1 MSKSNISYV
10 KLIKEALLNSCD
22 GMLTLSEIYKSVSS
36 KYPDYQIGKQVK
48 SPSMICTIKYTL
60 SLNPGFTKCTN
71 QDLGYINKSGKGA
84 YWKFSENQTDESKNP
99 DRKGPSKKPRDI
111 CVSSVRNKGK
121 VPTKCKLC
129 EKVFVEKFKLDY
141 HVKYFHTKQ
150 VEKNNHNIASEESQP
165 PKMSENFI
173 LKQLPDLSCAHNS
186 YAKINQVCS
195 NDASNNDTANDI
207 AYETTNDT
215 SNDTA
220 NDTAN
225 DIAYDT
231 TNDTSNDTANDTAN
245 DTTNDT
251 ANNTDNVIAKN
262 TANGT
267 ANDTTND
274 TGNNTD
280 NYSANE
286 SPNESANDTE
296 SKDLPEIFQ
305 QENNSAKSETIEIK
319 REVKNEIKLENFED
333 FEAREQVGIDFITS
347 NDFSDQNH
355 QPDCRSKYLKSNIT
369 VQDEQPN
376 IGLKDFF
383 CDLCSLQFDKKYV
396 FDVHMKLVHPNAH

>member
-1 MSKSNISYV
+1 
-10 KLIKEALLNSCD
+10 
-22 GMLTLSEIYKSVSS
+22 
-36 KYPDYQIGKQVK
+36 
-48 SPSMICTIKYTL
+48 
-60 SLNPGFTKCTN
+60 
-71 QDLGYINKSGKGA
+71 
-84 YWKFSENQTDESKNP
+84 
-99 DRKGPSKKPRDI
+99 
-111 CVSSVRNKGK
+111 
-121 VPTKCKLC
+121 
-129 EKVFVEKFKLDY
+129 
-141 HVKYFHTKQ
+141 

-231 TNDTSNDTANDTAN
+231 TNDTSNDTANDT
-245 DTTNDT
+245 TNDT

-305 QENNSAKSETIEIK
+305 QENNIAKSETIEIK

>member
-1 MSKSNISYV
+1 
-10 KLIKEALLNSCD
+10 
-22 GMLTLSEIYKSVSS
+22 MLTLSEIYKSVSS

-71 QDLGYINKSGKGA
+71 QDLGFTSKRYKDP
-84 YWKFSENQTDESKNP
+84 YWKFSENQTDKSKNP
-99 DRKGPSKKPRDI
+99 KRKGPSKKPHDI
-111 CVSSVRNKGK
+111 CVSSARNKGK
-121 VPTKCKLC
+121 VPTKCKFC
-129 EKVFVEKFKLDY
+129 EKVFVEKFRLDY

-150 VEKNNHNIASEESQP
+150 VEKNNHNIASEKSQP

-207 AYETTNDT
+207 AYE
-215 SNDTA
+215 
-220 NDTAN
+220 
-225 DIAYDT
+225 T

-319 REVKNEIKLENFED
+319 REVKNEIKLENFEE
-333 FEAREQVGIDFITS
+333 FEACEQVGIDFITS
-347 NDFSDQNH
+347 NDFSDQNK
-355 QPDCRSKYLKSNIT
+355 QPDCHSKYLKSNIT

-383 CDLCSLQFDKKYV
+383 CDLCRLQFDKKYV
-396 FDVHMKLVHPNAH
+396 FDLYIKLVHTKNN